1 MKKEL
6 TDRADI
12 EHLVDE
18 FYKKVLQ
25 DGLIGHF
32 FTQVVQISWEKHM
45 PVMYQFWESVLLGQA
60 SYRGNAMLPHLSL
73 NRKSPLRP
81 EHFERWQKLWHET
94 LDEHFT
100 GEKVAE
106 AKRKAE
112 QMALLMQ
119 FKIEKSGE
127 EGFIL

>member
-1 MKKEL
+1 MKKEIA
-6 TDRADI
+6 DRSDI
-12 EHLVDE
+12 QLLVDE

-32 FTQVVQISWEKHM
+32 FTEVVQISWEKHM

-60 SYRGNAMLPHLSL
+60 TYRGNAMVPHIEL

-81 EHFERWQKLWHET
+81 EHFGRWQQLWGET

-100 GEKVAE
+100 GEKVDE

-119 FKIEKSGE
+119 FKIEKSAE
-127 EGFIL
+127 DGFIL